1 MKIQSCSIDVP
12 PQVKGGR
19 CVNHCA
25 FCVAQMTEENYK
37 NQMDVNLPFFDL
49 YLKDYLK
56 RLEFVRD
63 NGCNTLMLTGNIEPQ
78 QNRVFLTYFGM
89 FMLMMDRPF
98 RCIEMQTTGVGID
111 REYLRFLRN
120 HVGVN
125 TISLSMSNMFDAAQ
139 NGAINGTPKERQVDI
154 AGLCQNIKEYDF
166 NLRLSL
172 NLNSSYNERRY
183 EEIFAY
189 ASQTLGAD
197 QITFRVMYDS
207 GRQTPQDEWIE
218 AHRIDDDWLSGLYG
232 YIREAGKPLSVLE
245 YGQVQYD
252 IWGMSTIIDDDC
264 MNKELT
270 ADYKYLILR
279 PNCKLY
285 SQWDSPASLIF

>member
-12 PQVKGGR
+12 PVVEGGR
-19 CVNHCA
+19 CINHCA

-37 NQMDVNLPFFDL
+37 NQMDMNLPFFDL
-49 YLKDYLK
+49 YLKDYIK

-78 QNRVFLTYFGM
+78 QNRHFLTYFGL
-89 FMLMMDRPF
+89 FMQIMRHPF

-111 REYLRFLRN
+111 REYLRFMRN
-120 HVGVN
+120 HVGIN
-125 TISLSMSNMFDAAQ
+125 TISLSLSNMFDDQ
-139 NGAINGTPKERQVDI
+139 INGTINGTPKERQVDI
-154 AGLCQNIKEYDF
+154 GTLCGWIKEYDF

-172 NLNSSYNERRY
+172 NLNCHYNERSYDELFRY
-183 EEIFAY
+183 ARE
-189 ASQTLGAD
+189 TLGAD
-197 QITFRVMYDS
+197 QMTFRVMYDS
-207 GRQTPQDEWIE
+207 GRKTKQDQWIE
-218 AHRIDDDWLSGLYG
+218 ANKIDTAWLDGLYEF
-232 YIREAGKPLSVLE
+232 IRQQGKTLSILE
-245 YGQVQYD
+245 YGQIQYD
-252 IWGMSTIIDDDC
+252 IYAMSTIIDDDC

-270 ADYKYLILR
+270 SDYKYLILR